1 MGGGVD
7 YFFNKDVRCMCVA
20 ALHACACSMY
30 ICLECIA
37 VNEAAFAASS
47 IHVQV
52 QRRTY
57 GEIIYT
63 TNLYF
68 MVLIFYKILNTLM
81 TRAIGSARSAYR

>member
-1 MGGGVD
+1 
-7 YFFNKDVRCMCVA
+7 MCVA

-30 ICLECIA
+30 TCLECIA
-37 VNEAAFAASS
+37 VNEAEFAASS

-52 QRRTY
+52 QRPTY

-63 TNLYF
+63 TNLEIF
-68 MVLIFYKILNTLM
+68 MVFDFFKILILM